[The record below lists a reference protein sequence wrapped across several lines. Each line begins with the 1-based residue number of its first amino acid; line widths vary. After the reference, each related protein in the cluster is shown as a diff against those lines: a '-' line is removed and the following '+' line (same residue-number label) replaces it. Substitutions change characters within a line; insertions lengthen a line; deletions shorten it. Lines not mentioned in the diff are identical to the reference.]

1 MSWWEEFIGTDWGTD
16 TAQNTTEGAYQ
27 TYAQHLRDM
36 RDKKGWPASMVQS
49 MIGAAAVIESNSA
62 SPSAFW
68 SGIGEKEPGWMRSAN
83 VEPGSL
89 AKYESHISFLQAS
102 GASTEALEK
111 AKAEYSPLNV
121 LGEVAKGTADKI
133 GDTLNPKKSPWP
145 WIAGGVVALL
155 LFRR

>member
-1 MSWWEEFIGTDWGTD
+1 MTWWEEFIGTDWGSD

-68 SGIGEKEPGWMRSAN
+68 SGIAEREPGWMRAAN

-145 WIAGGVVALL
+145 WVAAGVVALL